1 MYQEFN
7 QSISRLWF
15 YISARRKNQFKLL
28 TVLMVLAS
36 FAEIISIGAILP
48 FLGILLEPERVFLHP
63 ISQPF
68 IEFFNYSQPN
78 DLLLPITIM
87 FGSAAIFAGVI
98 RLLALWASTRLSFA
112 TGADISVSVYER
124 TLYQPYSV
132 HIARNSSEV
141 IAGIISKVNTSIFG
155 VITPLLIF
163 ISSSVMLVIILLVLI
178 VINPYIA
185 IGIFSGFG
193 LLYFIIIRLVRK
205 KLHAGGQ
212 RIALESTC
220 VVKALQE
227 GLGGI
232 RDVLIDGA
240 QSAYCKVYRNADL
253 PLRRAQG
260 SNQFISQ
267 SPRYGIEAIG
277 LVLISVF
284 IYIYTKQ
291 GNDIGKEIPI
301 LGLIALG
308 AQRLLPIL
316 QQGYGAW
323 SEIKGNRGSLKDVL
337 DLLDQ
342 PLPGYFNESVI
353 QPLAYSRS
361 IILDNISFNY
371 NTSGIKVLQG
381 INLEIL
387 KGERVGFI
395 GSTGSGKS
403 TMLDIVMGLLQPTN
417 GSLVIDGVKITS
429 RNQRSWQ
436 SHIAHVPQFIFLA
449 DATIAENIAFGIPK
463 DQIDYQR
470 VQKAAEQAQI
480 IEFVTTLPEVFET
493 YVGERGVKF
502 SGGQRQR
509 IGIARA
515 LYKQADVIIFDEATS
530 ALDNTTEQA
539 IMKTINNM
547 SEDLTILMIA
557 HRLTTLKSCT
567 KIVRLN
573 HGHIDFIGDYNQMIV
588 GQN

>member
-1 MYQEFN
+1 MMYQELN
-7 QSISRLWF
+7 QSIRRLWF

-28 TVLMVLAS
+28 TVLMILAS

-48 FLGILLEPERVFLHP
+48 FLGIFLEPEQVFLHP

-68 IEFFNYSQPN
+68 IEFFNYSQPD

-87 FGSAAIFAGVI
+87 FGSAAIFAGIV

-112 TGADISVSVYER
+112 TGADISVSVYQR

-141 IAGIISKVNTSIFG
+141 IAGITSKVNSSIFG
-155 VITPLLIF
+155 VISPLLIF
-163 ISSSVMLVIILLVLI
+163 VSSSVMLVIILIGLI
-178 VINPYIA
+178 IINPYIA
-185 IGIFSGFG
+185 IGTFSGFG
-193 LLYFIIIRLVRK
+193 LLYFAIIRLVRK
-205 KLHAGGQ
+205 KLHIGGE
-212 RIALESTC
+212 RIALESTR

-240 QSAYCKVYRNADL
+240 QSTYCKIYKNADL

-260 SNQFISQ
+260 TNQFISH
-267 SPRYGIEAIG
+267 SPRYGVEAIG
-277 LVLISVF
+277 LVLIAVF

-291 GNDIGKEIPI
+291 GNDISKEIPI

-308 AQRLLPIL
+308 AQRLLPVL

-342 PLPGYFNESVI
+342 PLPDDIDESVV
-353 QPLAYSRS
+353 QPLEYSRS
-361 IILDNISFNY
+361 ITLDNISFNY
-371 NTSGIKVLQG
+371 SESGAKVLQS

-395 GSTGSGKS
+395 GATGSGKS

-417 GSLVIDGVKITS
+417 GSLKIDGVKITS
-429 RNQRSWQ
+429 HNQKSWQ

-449 DATIAENIAFGIPK
+449 DTTIAENIAFGIPK
-463 DQIDYQR
+463 DRIDCQR
-470 VQKAAEQAQI
+470 VREAAKQAQI
-480 IEFVTTLPEVFET
+480 IDFVTTLPEEFET
-493 YVGERGVKF
+493 HVGERGVKF

-530 ALDNTTEQA
+530 ALDNATERA
-539 IMKTINNM
+539 IMETINNM
-547 SEDLTILMIA
+547 SGDLTILMIA
-557 HRLTTLKSCT
+557 HRHTTLKNCT
-567 KIVRLN
+567 KIVELSN
-573 HGHIDFIGDYNQMIV
+573 GFIERIGSYIELIN
-588 GQN
+588 N

>member
-1 MYQEFN
+1 MMYQELN
-7 QSISRLWF
+7 QSIRRLWF
-15 YISARRKNQFKLL
+15 YISARRKSQFKLL
-28 TVLMVLAS
+28 TVLMILAS
-36 FAEIISIGAILP
+36 FAEIVSIGAILP
-48 FLGILLEPERVFLHP
+48 FLGILLEPEQVFLHP

-68 IEFFNYSQPN
+68 IEFFNYSEPD
-78 DLLLPITIM
+78 DLLLPVTIM
-87 FGSAAIFAGVI
+87 FGSAAIFAGIV

-112 TGADISVSVYER
+112 TGADISVSVYQR

-141 IAGIISKVNTSIFG
+141 IASITSKVNTSIFG
-155 VITPLLIF
+155 VISPLLIF
-163 ISSSVMLVIILLVLI
+163 VSSSVMLVIILIGLI
-178 VINPYIA
+178 IVNPYIA

-193 LLYFIIIRLVRK
+193 LLYFAIIQLVRK
-205 KLHAGGQ
+205 KLYIGGE
-212 RIALESTC
+212 RIALESTR

-240 QSAYCKVYRNADL
+240 QSTYCKIYKNADL

-260 SNQFISQ
+260 TNQFISQ
-267 SPRYGIEAIG
+267 SPRYGVEAIG
-277 LVLISVF
+277 LVLIAVF

-291 GNDIGKEIPI
+291 GGDISKEIPI

-308 AQRLLPIL
+308 AQRLLPVL

-342 PLPGYFNESVI
+342 PLPDDINELVV
-353 QPLAYSRS
+353 QPLEYCRS
-361 IILDNISFNY
+361 ITLDNISFDY
-371 NTSGIKVLQG
+371 SESGAKVLQS

-387 KGERVGFI
+387 KGEWVGFI

-417 GSLVIDGVKITS
+417 GSLKIDDVKITKH
-429 RNQRSWQ
+429 NQKSWQ
-436 SHIAHVPQFIFLA
+436 LHIAHVPQFIFLA
-449 DATIAENIAFGIPK
+449 DTTIAENIAFGIPK
-463 DQIDYQR
+463 DSIDYQR
-470 VQKAAEQAQI
+470 VWRAAEQAQI
-480 IEFVTTLPEVFET
+480 IDFVTTLPEEFET
-493 YVGERGVKF
+493 HVGERGIKF

-530 ALDNTTEQA
+530 ALDNATERA
-539 IMKTINNM
+539 IIETINNM
-547 SEDLTILMIA
+547 SGDLTILMIA
-557 HRLTTLKSCT
+557 HRLTTLKNCT
-567 KIVRLN
+567 KIVELSNGFIER
-573 HGHIDFIGDYNQMIV
+573 IDSYREL
-588 GQN
+588 